1 MKILDTRQYTDHI
14 ETSQVIISTAKVTG
28 FYVMRIGRCLRNNAV
43 VKIL

>member
-1 MKILDTRQYTDHI
+1 MKILNTRQYTDHI
-14 ETSQVIISTAKVTG
+14 ETSQVISTAKVTG